1 MWVFNIE
8 LNDQTC
14 GIDLKT
20 LQNRLYKKGIE
31 TRPAFV
37 PINEQ
42 RALIKIFPKK
52 IIKNSCPNASKLMK
66 GGFYLPSGNNLK
78 NNEIDYICEQLVCQ
92 AQPGDSILVMSNGGF
107 GGIHDKVLQA
117 LSKKWK

>member
-1 MWVFNIE
+1 MLFALTKYFKIPKIRDFTTKFVMWVFNME
-8 LNDQTC
+8 LDNKHC
-14 GIDLKT
+14 NIDLNT

-42 RALIKIFPKK
+42 KALIKIFPKQ

-66 GGFYLPSGNNLK
+66 RGFYLPSGNNLK
-78 NNEIDYICEQLVCQ
+78 NREIDYICEKLISSCR
-92 AQPGDSILVMSNGGF
+92 
-107 GGIHDKVLQA
+107 
-117 LSKKWK
+117 